1 MSIGKRVGEGGGLG
15 SSCLSDQVQNKSGL
29 GGSDMYTCRSELDL
43 RQVDGPGSELA
54 MGEGDKDD
62 SGDSRIA
69 LNSCS

>member
-1 MSIGKRVGEGGGLG
+1 MIGKSVGEGGGLG
-15 SSCLSDQVQNKSGL
+15 SSCSSDQVRNKSGS
-29 GGSDMYTCRSELDL
+29 GGSDVYACGSELDL
-43 RQVDGPGSELA
+43 GWVVGPGSGLA

>member
-1 MSIGKRVGEGGGLG
+1 MSVGEGGRLG
-15 SSCLSDQVQNKSGL
+15 SSCLSGQVWNKSGSGRSDAYACGSEFNL
-29 GGSDMYTCRSELDL
+29 G
-43 RQVDGPGSELA
+43 QVDGPGSGLA